1 MPDSAATPDTPDVSA
16 IEQVIAEA
24 PQVFKEAKAGYR
36 TTEFWLTVAWVI
48 ASQLQVLHLPSK
60 YGDVSSIAAVV
71 AYVLSRGIAK
81 KGVPHVES

>member
-1 MPDSAATPDTPDVSA
+1 MPDSVVTPDAPDTEA
-16 IEQVIAEA
+16 IQQVIAEL
-24 PQVFKEAKAGYR
+24 PQVIKEAKAGYR
-36 TTEFWLTVAWVI
+36 TTEFWITIAWVI

-60 YGDVSSIAAVV
+60 YGDLSSIAAVV